1 MAGHDSKVAIFA
13 ALAGNFLIAITKF
26 GASAFTGS
34 SAMFSEG
41 VHSMVDTGNQ
51 GLLLL
56 GLHRAKKP
64 ADETYPFGHGNEIYF
79 WSFIVAILVFALG
92 SGISIY
98 EGVHHLQHPVE
109 VTNVMVNYL
118 VLSAAI
124 VFEGIVWF
132 IALRAFNRQRGKK
145 SYIEAVSKAKDPTLF
160 VVLFED
166 SAALVGL
173 FIALV
178 GTALGQATGWLWVDG
193 VSSILIGCVLAAT
206 AFWLAKETMGLLIGE
221 AATSETVQG
230 IRRLT
235 SSYPQV
241 IRVNEV
247 LTSHFGPTALLV
259 NLSVEFRDDLETGEI
274 EATIARIDLSLKQQF
289 AEINRVFIEAET
301 TTPESA

>member
-13 ALAGNFLIAITKF
+13 ALFGNLIIAITKF
-26 GASAFTGS
+26 AASAFTGS

-64 ADETYPFGHGNEIYF
+64 ADEKFPFGHGNEIYF

-98 EGVHHLQHPVE
+98 EGIHHLLHPVE
-109 VTNVMVNYL
+109 VQNVMVNYL
-118 VLSAAI
+118 VLSVAI
-124 VFEGIVWF
+124 LFEGGVWF
-132 IALRAFNRQRGKK
+132 IALRAFNRVRGRQT
-145 SYIEAVSKAKDPTLF
+145 YFEAVSTAKDPTLF

-178 GTALGQATGWLWVDG
+178 GTAVGQFTGWLWVDG
-193 VSSILIGCVLAAT
+193 LSSILIGCVLGGT

-235 SSYPQV
+235 SAFPQV
-241 IRVNEV
+241 IRVNEL

-274 EATIARIDLSLKQQF
+274 EETIARIDMTLKEQF
-289 AEINRVFIEAET
+289 SEINRVFVEAET
-301 TTPESA
+301 ATANSA

>member
-51 GLLLL
+51 SLLLL
-56 GLHRAKKP
+56 GLKRAQKP
-64 ADETYPFGHGNEIYF
+64 ADENYPFGHGNEIYF

-98 EGVHHLQHPVE
+98 EGVHHLRHPVE

-132 IALRAFNRQRGKK
+132 IALRAFNRQRGKR
-145 SYIEAVSKAKDPTLF
+145 SYLEAVSQAKDPTLF

-173 FIALV
+173 FIALI
-178 GTALGQATGWLWVDG
+178 GTALGQVTGWLWVDG

-241 IRVNEV
+241 VRVNEV

-259 NLSVEFRDDLETGEI
+259 NLSVEFRDDLETGELE
-274 EATIARIDLSLKQQF
+274 EAIARIDLSLKEQF
-289 AEINRVFIEAET
+289 GEINRVFIEAET
-301 TTPESA
+301 VTPESA